1 MDDDSD
7 ESPNCPGCS
16 GRMTPRPCSPR
27 RLVQIHSYECVRCG
41 IVFTELATG
50 AGATQ
55 ERAIALHYECNAVS
69 H

>member
-1 MDDDSD
+1 MDDDD
-7 ESPNCPGCS
+7 SPNCPGCA
-16 GRMTPRPCSPR
+16 GRMTPRRSPPR
-27 RLVQIHSYECVRCG
+27 RGLLPIHSYACERCG

-50 AGATQ
+50 AGATP